1 MELLSTWPHS
11 PDPDPRRCELED
23 KRFPNVCYFKIRT
36 FKRGRT
42 NYSHFHFFIGTR
54 QQMNAM
60 HFGYELS
67 PQYSDQIHSAHF
79 TVRQIE

>member
-1 MELLSTWPHS
+1 MFVILKLQLLNEGGQIT
-11 PDPDPRRCELED
+11 L
-23 KRFPNVCYFKIRT
+23 KLL
-36 FKRGRT
+36 
-42 NYSHFHFFIGTR
+42 HFFIGTR

-67 PQYSDQIHSAHF
+67 PQYSNQIHSAHF